1 VVGFLLSKIACPI
14 YYGFFNTITMKKIFE
29 KYGTLPKKQ
38 QLGVAIIVFIF
49 ILLLLP
55 NTIAYSLGLLASYK
69 LIGRRDW
76 RYTAVSILSIITFFS
91 AILWVAGDVPTPTND
106 RVIQKQEV
114 IVEQEEIVE
123 TEEEINTEEV
133 NSISIV
139 DKEEIVS
146 KTSVPE
152 AKKQETAEEEPNP
165 NKLYKVSGVVDG
177 DTVKLS
183 IEGKIETIRLIGI
196 DTPETVHPS
205 KPVECF
211 GVEASNKA
219 KQLLSGKTV
228 SLETDASQGT
238 RDRFGRLLGYIILAD
253 GTNFNKLMIEQ
264 GYAYEYTYSTSYKY
278 QSEFKSAQQYAKANS
293 IGLWADGVCEE
304 KEGEIENTQNNQ
316 PKTVSGGKWYV
327 SAHHSSRYYYC
338 EESDGWGSLSEKNL
352 KVYNSE
358 ASLLDDFPSHTLHES
373 CR

>member
-1 VVGFLLSKIACPI
+1 
-14 YYGFFNTITMKKIFE
+14 MKKIFE

>member
-1 VVGFLLSKIACPI
+1 
-14 YYGFFNTITMKKIFE
+14 MKKIFE

-211 GVEASNKA
+211 GE
-219 KQLLSGKTV
+219 
-228 SLETDASQGT
+228 
-238 RDRFGRLLGYIILAD
+238 
-253 GTNFNKLMIEQ
+253 
-264 GYAYEYTYSTSYKY
+264 
-278 QSEFKSAQQYAKANS
+278 
-293 IGLWADGVCEE
+293 
-304 KEGEIENTQNNQ
+304 
-316 PKTVSGGKWYV
+316 
-327 SAHHSSRYYYC
+327 RYPFHC
-338 EESDGWGSLSEKNL
+338 THFRN
-352 KVYNSE
+352 
-358 ASLLDDFPSHTLHES
+358 
-373 CR
+373 